1 MNARKLAADDTN
13 SSGWLGGTDAQICAL
28 LADAMRQLPVEQRLV
43 IYRAYYQR
51 WTTARIADD
60 SKLPEATVISQ
71 LHYGLR
77 ALGFRLREVEMTSA
91 WMP

>member
-1 MNARKLAADDTN
+1 MNARKLAAADTN
-13 SSGWLGGTDAQICAL
+13 SSGWLGGTEALICAL
-28 LADAMRQLPVEQRLV
+28 LADAMRKLPVEQRAV

-60 SKLPEATVISQ
+60 LKLTEATVISQ
-71 LHYGLR
+71 LHYGLH
-77 ALGFRLREVEMTSA
+77 ALGLRLREVERTSA